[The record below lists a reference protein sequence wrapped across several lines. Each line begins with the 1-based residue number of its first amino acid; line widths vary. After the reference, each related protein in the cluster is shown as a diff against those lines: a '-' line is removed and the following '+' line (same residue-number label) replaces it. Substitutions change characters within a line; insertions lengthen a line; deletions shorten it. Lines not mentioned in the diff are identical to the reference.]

1 MIQNNLNLQLL
12 DIAMENTYLL
22 LTDSKRFNEVFKNEE
37 EFVVAFDL
45 ELSNVNFNTI
55 VKNLIEYYVDKEE
68 YEKCAQLVKLTGE
81 SRSNLLKFLKNIE

>member
-1 MIQNNLNLQLL
+1 MIENSLNSQLL

-22 LTDSKRFNEVFKNEE
+22 LTDSKRFNEVFQNEN

-45 ELSNVNFNTI
+45 EQSNVNFNKI
-55 VKNLIEYYVDKEE
+55 VQNLIEYYVDKEE

-81 SRSNLLKFLKNIE
+81 SKKNLLKFLKNIE

>member
-1 MIQNNLNLQLL
+1 MIENSLNSQLL

-22 LTDSKRFNEVFKNEE
+22 LTDSKRFNEVFQNEN

-45 ELSNVNFNTI
+45 EQSNVSFNKI
-55 VKNLIEYYVDKEE
+55 VQNLIEYYVDKEE

-81 SRSNLLKFLKNIE
+81 SRKNLLKFLKNIE

>member
-1 MIQNNLNLQLL
+1 MIQNNLNSQLL

>member
-1 MIQNNLNLQLL
+1 MIENSLNSQLL

-22 LTDSKRFNEVFKNEE
+22 LTDSKRFNEVFQNEN

-45 ELSNVNFNTI
+45 EQSNVNFNKI
-55 VKNLIEYYVDKEE
+55 VQNLIEYYVDKEE

-81 SRSNLLKFLKNIE
+81 SRKNLLKFLKNIE